1 MHRLGIIGGEWPVG
15 VMNSVVTLRVSGLV
29 SDTTPRVANEFHTY
43 EGGYSLP
50 AAIGDIT
57 RDGND
62 WLISMQLAPRR
73 TVRVTA

>member
-1 MHRLGIIGGEWPVG
+1 
-15 VMNSVVTLRVSGLV
+15 
-29 SDTTPRVANEFHTY
+29 VANEFHTY